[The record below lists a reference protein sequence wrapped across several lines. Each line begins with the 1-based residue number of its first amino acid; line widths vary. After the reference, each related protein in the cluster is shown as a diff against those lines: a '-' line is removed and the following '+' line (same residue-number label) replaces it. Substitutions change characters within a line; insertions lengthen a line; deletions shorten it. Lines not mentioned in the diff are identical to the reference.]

1 MHPERQRGKEGWS
14 AMAEVVWDLTA
25 MINRREE
32 KRKTRSLKEYKL
44 KWERDGGIGIVS
56 WSEWR

>member
-1 MHPERQRGKEGWS
+1 
-14 AMAEVVWDLTA
+14 MAEVVWDLTA